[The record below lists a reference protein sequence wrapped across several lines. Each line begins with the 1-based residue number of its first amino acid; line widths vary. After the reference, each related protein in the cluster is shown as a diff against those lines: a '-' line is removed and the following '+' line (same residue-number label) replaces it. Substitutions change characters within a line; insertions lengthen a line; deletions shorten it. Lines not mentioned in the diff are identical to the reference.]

1 MKRVLYILL
10 LVLIPARSVAQSSI
24 REVLDIIERNN
35 PALKAAGEQ
44 MEADI
49 IANHSEALLANPEV
63 EFNYLLG
70 ADNIG
75 GRHDLRVSQPLDIPT
90 ISGMRSGKAAILD
103 SLSRLGY
110 RVSRQALLLRAEQ
123 VCIELTYFNAYI
135 SELVSHLEQSSSLV
149 SAYEKRLKVGDATI
163 LDLNKAKI
171 HNTTV
176 QGQLN
181 KARSERQSLLS
192 ELRSLNGGEG
202 ISYDAKVYDGEEY
215 LPADFET
222 WFEEASAVNPSLEF
236 IRKQVALGE
245 KQLSIDK
252 AARFP
257 ELALGYMSEI
267 RTAEK
272 FRGVTIGLNIP
283 LWSSANKI
291 RQSRAVVAAAR
302 SRQTA
307 AEQEVYYNLMGQ
319 FRQAEAMKANAEVM
333 RSSLEETDN
342 REFLLSALTKGE
354 ISMIEYLVETDLYY
368 EVLEQTLA
376 AERDYHLSLASLRA
390 FTL

>member
-10 LVLIPARSVAQSSI
+10 LVIIPVRTEAQSSVT
-24 REVLDIIERNN
+24 EVLDMIERNN

-44 MEADI
+44 MHADI

-63 EFNYLLG
+63 EFNYLMG

-90 ISGMRSGKAAILD
+90 ISGMRSGKAVILD
-103 SLSRLGY
+103 SLSNLGY
-110 RVSRQALLLRAEQ
+110 KVARQAVLLRAEQ
-123 VCIELTYFNAYI
+123 ICIELTYCNAYL
-135 SELVSHLEQSSSLV
+135 SELASHLEQSGSLV
-149 SAYEKRLKVGDATI
+149 RAYEKRLKAGDATI

-171 HNTTV
+171 HHTTV
-176 QGQLN
+176 QGQAN
-181 KARSERQSLLS
+181 KTESERQSLLS
-192 ELRSLNGGEG
+192 ELKSLNGGKE
-202 ISYDAKVYDGEEY
+202 IRYEAKAYDADVV
-215 LPADFET
+215 LPGDFET
-222 WFEEASAVNPSLEF
+222 WFEEASARNPSLEF
-236 IRKQVALGE
+236 IRKEVALGE
-245 KQLSIDK
+245 KQLAIDK
-252 AARFP
+252 ASRFP

-272 FRGVTIGLNIP
+272 FRGVTVGLNIP

-291 RQSRAVVAAAR
+291 RQSRAAVAAAR
-302 SRQTA
+302 SKQIA
-307 AEQEVYYNLMGQ
+307 LEQESYHKLLGQ
-319 FRQAEAMKANAEVM
+319 FRQAEAMKANAEMM

-376 AERDYHLSLASLRA
+376 AERDYHLSLASLRS

>member
-10 LVLIPARSVAQSSI
+10 LVIIPVRTEAQSSM
-24 REVLDIIERNN
+24 REVLDMIERNN

-44 MEADI
+44 MQADML
-49 IANHSEALLANPEV
+49 ANHSETFLANPEV
-63 EFNYLLG
+63 EFNYLMG

-90 ISGMRSGKAAILD
+90 VSGMRSGKAAILD
-103 SLSRLGY
+103 SLSSLGY
-110 RVSRQALLLRAEQ
+110 KVARQAVLLRAEQ
-123 VCIELTYFNAYI
+123 ICIELTYCNAYL
-135 SELVSHLEQSSSLV
+135 SELASHLEQSGSLV
-149 SAYEKRLKVGDATI
+149 RAYEKRLKAGDATI

-171 HNTTV
+171 HHTTV
-176 QGQLN
+176 QGQAN
-181 KARSERQSLLS
+181 KTESERLALLS
-192 ELRSLNGGEG
+192 ELKSLNGGEE
-202 ISYDAKVYDGEEY
+202 IRYEATAYDADGF
-215 LPADFET
+215 LPRDFET
-222 WFEEASAVNPSLEF
+222 WFEEASARNPSLEF
-236 IRKQVALGE
+236 IRKEVALGE

-291 RQSRAVVAAAR
+291 RQSRAAVAAAR
-302 SRQTA
+302 SRQA
-307 AEQEVYYNLMGQ
+307 ALEQESYHKLLGQ
-319 FRQAEAMKANAEVM
+319 FRQAEAMKANAEMM

-342 REFLLSALTKGE
+342 RDFLLSALTKGE

-376 AERDYHLSLASLRA
+376 AERDYHLSLASLRS